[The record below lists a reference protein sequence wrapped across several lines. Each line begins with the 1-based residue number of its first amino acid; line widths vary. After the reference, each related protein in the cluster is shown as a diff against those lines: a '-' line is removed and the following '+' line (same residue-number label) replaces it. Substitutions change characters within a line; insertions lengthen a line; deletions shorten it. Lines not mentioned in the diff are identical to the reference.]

1 MDVAADKPKILG
13 RDQILKAEDIK
24 REFVDM
30 SYWWGDGGVVV
41 RGMTGKQRGRF
52 EAKMGLNKG
61 KDQQKNWERFR
72 AEMLVET
79 VVDYDDQPIFRLQDV
94 EALNEKSAEALDHLV
109 NVARRLSG
117 YRKEDVD
124 EMTKNSQEDQS
135 DDFI

>member
-1 MDVAADKPKILG
+1 
-13 RDQILKAEDIK
+13 
-24 REFVDM
+24 M